1 MLKVRVMKRD
11 PQVHHAPDG
20 IVCSDDDIRTEVA
33 ERLRQATDIDSRN
46 VCVDV
51 QACMVTL
58 NGSVRDA
65 HTRHAIEELVEACPG
80 VQDVENR
87 ISVHVS

>member
-1 MLKVRVMKRD
+1 MDRKQ
-11 PQVHHAPDG
+11 PQVHHAPEG
-20 IVCSDDDIRTEVA
+20 IVCTDEDIRSVLA
-33 ERLRQATDIDSRN
+33 ERLRQVADLDCRSVSI
-46 VCVDV
+46 DV

-58 NGSVRDA
+58 KGSVPDA

-87 ISVHVS
+87 ISVQSS

>member
-1 MLKVRVMKRD
+1 MNRE

-20 IVCSDDDIRTEVA
+20 IVCSDEDIREEVA
-33 ERLRQATDIDSRN
+33 ERLRQSTHLDSRH
-46 VCVDV
+46 VIVDV

-58 NGSVRDA
+58 TGHVRDA

-87 ISVHVS
+87 IHVQAS